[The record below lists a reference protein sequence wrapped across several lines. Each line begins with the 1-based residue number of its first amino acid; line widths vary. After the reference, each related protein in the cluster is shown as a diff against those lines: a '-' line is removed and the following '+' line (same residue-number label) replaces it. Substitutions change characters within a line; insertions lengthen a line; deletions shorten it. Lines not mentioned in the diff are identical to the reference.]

1 MGFKITNDG
10 VLEKYIEEKGV
21 SEVVIPDCVKEIG
34 KLAFSGCSSLK
45 SIIIPDSVTSIG
57 DGAFSFCETLTNI
70 TIPNSV
76 TSISKDAFEWCKSFT
91 SITIPDSVISIGIDA
106 FYNCNSLTD
115 ITIPDSVI
123 SIGSGAFFGCTNL
136 RRVII
141 PSSVTS
147 INDETFFLC
156 SNLTSVTI
164 PDSVTSIGDL
174 AFKYCGSLTAIIIPD
189 SVTSIGMDTF
199 EGCRSLNS
207 ITIPDSV
214 TSINPYIFYEC
225 YELKSITI
233 PDSVTSIGKSA
244 FEGCNSLTSITIPDS
259 VTSIGESAFNG
270 CSSLTSIRIPD
281 SVTSIGKSAFNG
293 CSSLTSIR
301 IPDSVTSIGKSAFN
315 GCSSL
320 TNIRIPDSVT
330 DIGKGAFEGCD
341 SATFNYIK
349 TSDKAENQINVNGL
363 KEKVMNSEIISN
375 DTQIKNALDFML
387 FSYFKATFD
396 VGCLFEG
403 AVRAAYND
411 ATMRNALVLKIP
423 DKKNGTDYQKAYD
436 KCEKERKA
444 IHFIVKKQII
454 KITMEAIDDLSKY
467 TGNFTEWNENICNRL
482 VNGDDGFNKF
492 YDKLSENCDNKF
504 FEFDNKPTQY
514 FTIGNA
520 QKLINMTLKNLYIIT
535 TVSSLYNRNEKA
547 QEWYNKFSWIYN
559 KKEGFDIPIDSY
571 LLKNYTDKD
580 CAWSKISEYN
590 RYLELQK
597 EIKGNLK
604 TIDDE
609 CPEWIK
615 IAYNEK
621 KKEIEK
627 DKEAYL
633 ALLNISEDEN
643 NNIVLN
649 K

>member
-57 DGAFSFCETLTNI
+57 EGAFSFCETLTNI

-164 PDSVTSIGDL
+164 PDSVTSIG
-174 AFKYCGSLTAIIIPD
+174 
-189 SVTSIGMDTF
+189 
-199 EGCRSLNS
+199 
-207 ITIPDSV
+207 
-214 TSINPYIFYEC
+214 
-225 YELKSITI
+225 
-233 PDSVTSIGKSA
+233 KSA

-301 IPDSVTSIGKSAFN
+301 IPDSVT
-315 GCSSL
+315 
-320 TNIRIPDSVT
+320 

-363 KEKVMNSEIISN
+363 KEKVMNAEIISN

-411 ATMRNALVLKIP
+411 ATMRNALVLKNP

-467 TGNFTEWNENICNRL
+467 TGNFTEWHENICNRL

>member
-57 DGAFSFCETLTNI
+57 EGAFSFCKTLTNI

-164 PDSVTSIGDL
+164 PDSVTSIG
-174 AFKYCGSLTAIIIPD
+174 
-189 SVTSIGMDTF
+189 
-199 EGCRSLNS
+199 
-207 ITIPDSV
+207 
-214 TSINPYIFYEC
+214 
-225 YELKSITI
+225 
-233 PDSVTSIGKSA
+233 KSA

-259 VTSIGESAFNG
+259 VTSIGE
-270 CSSLTSIRIPD
+270 
-281 SVTSIGKSAFNG
+281 SAFNG

-363 KEKVMNSEIISN
+363 KEKVMNAEIISN

-411 ATMRNALVLKIP
+411 ATMRNALVLKNP

-467 TGNFTEWNENICNRL
+467 TGNFTEWHENICNRL

>member
-57 DGAFSFCETLTNI
+57 EGAFSFCETLTNI

-156 SNLTSVTI
+156 SNLTSV
-164 PDSVTSIGDL
+164 
-174 AFKYCGSLTAIIIPD
+174 
-189 SVTSIGMDTF
+189 
-199 EGCRSLNS
+199 
-207 ITIPDSV
+207 
-214 TSINPYIFYEC
+214 
-225 YELKSITI
+225 TI

-363 KEKVMNSEIISN
+363 KEKVMNAEIISN

-411 ATMRNALVLKIP
+411 ATMRNALVLKNP

-467 TGNFTEWNENICNRL
+467 TGNFTEWHENICNRL

>member
-293 CSSLTSIR
+293 CSSLT
-301 IPDSVTSIGKSAFN
+301 
-315 GCSSL
+315 
-320 TNIRIPDSVT
+320 NIRIPDSVT

-411 ATMRNALVLKIP
+411 ATMRNALVLKNP

>member
-281 SVTSIGKSAFNG
+281 SVT
-293 CSSLTSIR
+293 R
-301 IPDSVTSIGKSAFN
+301 IGKSAFN

-411 ATMRNALVLKIP
+411 ATMRNALVLKNP

>member
-259 VTSIGESAFNG
+259 VTSIGE
-270 CSSLTSIRIPD
+270 
-281 SVTSIGKSAFNG
+281 SAFNG

>member
-57 DGAFSFCETLTNI
+57 EGAFSFCETLTNI

-164 PDSVTSIGDL
+164 PDSVTSIG
-174 AFKYCGSLTAIIIPD
+174 
-189 SVTSIGMDTF
+189 
-199 EGCRSLNS
+199 
-207 ITIPDSV
+207 
-214 TSINPYIFYEC
+214 
-225 YELKSITI
+225 
-233 PDSVTSIGKSA
+233 KSA

-259 VTSIGESAFNG
+259 VTSIGE
-270 CSSLTSIRIPD
+270 
-281 SVTSIGKSAFNG
+281 
-293 CSSLTSIR
+293 
-301 IPDSVTSIGKSAFN
+301 SAFN

-363 KEKVMNSEIISN
+363 KEKVMNAEIISN

-411 ATMRNALVLKIP
+411 ATMRNALVLKNP

-467 TGNFTEWNENICNRL
+467 TGNFTEWHENICNRL

>member
-57 DGAFSFCETLTNI
+57 EGAFSFCETLTNI

-164 PDSVTSIGDL
+164 PDSVTSIG
-174 AFKYCGSLTAIIIPD
+174 
-189 SVTSIGMDTF
+189 
-199 EGCRSLNS
+199 
-207 ITIPDSV
+207 
-214 TSINPYIFYEC
+214 
-225 YELKSITI
+225 
-233 PDSVTSIGKSA
+233 KSA

-259 VTSIGESAFNG
+259 VTSIGE
-270 CSSLTSIRIPD
+270 
-281 SVTSIGKSAFNG
+281 SAFNG

-363 KEKVMNSEIISN
+363 KEKVMNAEIISN

-411 ATMRNALVLKIP
+411 ATMRNALVLKNP

-467 TGNFTEWNENICNRL
+467 TGNFTEWHENICNRL

>member
-1 MGFKITNDG
+1 M
-10 VLEKYIEEKGV
+10 

-57 DGAFSFCETLTNI
+57 EGAFSFCETLTNI

-174 AFKYCGSLTAIIIPD
+174 AFKYCGSLTAIIIPN

-225 YELKSITI
+225 YELKSVTI
-233 PDSVTSIGKSA
+233 PDSVTNIGKSA

-363 KEKVMNSEIISN
+363 KEKVMNAEIISN

-411 ATMRNALVLKIP
+411 ATMRNALVLKNP

-467 TGNFTEWNENICNRL
+467 TGNFTEWHENICNRL

>member
-411 ATMRNALVLKIP
+411 ATMRNALVLKNP

>member
-57 DGAFSFCETLTNI
+57 EGAFSFCETLTNI

-174 AFKYCGSLTAIIIPD
+174 AFKYCGSLTAIIIPN

-225 YELKSITI
+225 YELKSVTI
-233 PDSVTSIGKSA
+233 PDSVTNIGKSA

-259 VTSIGESAFNG
+259 VTSIGE
-270 CSSLTSIRIPD
+270 
-281 SVTSIGKSAFNG
+281 
-293 CSSLTSIR
+293 
-301 IPDSVTSIGKSAFN
+301 SAFN

-349 TSDKAENQINVNGL
+349 TGDKAENQINVNGL
-363 KEKVMNSEIISN
+363 KEKVMNAEIISN

-411 ATMRNALVLKIP
+411 ATMRNALVLKNP

-467 TGNFTEWNENICNRL
+467 TGNFTEWHENICNRL

-492 YDKLSENCDNKF
+492 YDKLSDNCDNKF

-571 LLKNYTDKD
+571 ILKNYTDKD

>member
-259 VTSIGESAFNG
+259 VTSIDESAFNG

-411 ATMRNALVLKIP
+411 ATMRNALVLKNP

-535 TVSSLYNRNEKA
+535 TVSSLCEGNEKA
-547 QEWYNKFSWIYN
+547 QEWCDKFSWIYDIN
-559 KKEGFDIPIDSY
+559 LDIPIDSY
-571 LLKNYTDKD
+571 ILNYTGIKKVT
-580 CAWSKISEYN
+580 WSKISEYN

-604 TIDDE
+604 TVDDE
-609 CPEWIK
+609 CPAWIEK
-615 IAYNEK
+615 ADDEK
-621 KKEIEK
+621 KNDI
-627 DKEAYL
+627 DKIIHSNSKIL
-633 ALLNISEDEN
+633 G
-643 NNIVLN
+643 LN
-649 K
+649 KDEYIKLI